1 MNSIYKTQMCRNCGM
16 PHHDLPAMSPNLTF
30 WEHRNDRWCI
40 RATAISLEQLQERVA
55 ALESNLDKLEEAHI
69 VI

>member
-1 MNSIYKTQMCRNCGM
+1 M

-30 WEHRNDRWCI
+30 WEHRNDRWCV